1 MGRGRGDGNEDREIW
16 GDLIAGKI
24 DWLVWLL
31 GITWDLDCMGC
42 GRVVVVLEGV
52 GCVVRGG
59 EGDGGWIGGWGWM
72 GLGWVMCMAPG
83 MVMMVM

>member
-1 MGRGRGDGNEDREIW
+1 MRWCEYAVELYGRMCGGVGGGGVEMGRGRGDGNEDREIW

-42 GRVVVVLEGV
+42 RRVVVVLGWCWECSEG
-52 GCVVRGG
+52 GG
-59 EGDGGWIGGWGWM
+59 
-72 GLGWVMCMAPG
+72 V
-83 MVMMVM
+83 